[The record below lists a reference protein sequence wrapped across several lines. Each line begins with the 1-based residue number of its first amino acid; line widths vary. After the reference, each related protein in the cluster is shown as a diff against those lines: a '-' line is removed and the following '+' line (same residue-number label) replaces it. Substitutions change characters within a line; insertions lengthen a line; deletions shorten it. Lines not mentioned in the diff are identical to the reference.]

1 MLRSS
6 RLLMFCASPQTA
18 ARESCCEWCW
28 AKPRALPEAV
38 PYSRCGRR
46 RSGFT
51 ALLLRRKYLLWRCA
65 LVCERLIHSLV
76 IEKKIPP
83 MALCAGL

>member
-1 MLRSS
+1 MRPVMNECATRMLRAA
-6 RLLMFCASPQTA
+6 LLMFCASPLTA

-28 AKPRALPEAV
+28 AKPRALPAGGCAV
-38 PYSRCGRR
+38 VGAVDGARAADLFGE
-46 RSGFT
+46 
-51 ALLLRRKYLLWRCA
+51 
-65 LVCERLIHSLV
+65 VIHSLV